1 MVRKTGVQVRIL
13 KRRGLLFYLHRYRA
27 RKMFVAVML
36 VAVACV
42 AILSQRIWR
51 IEVVGNSSISEET
64 ILDYLEEKD
73 IVYGVSKSRIDN
85 DSLEL
90 SLRQDFDPVIWAS
103 VYEEGTKL
111 VICVQEK
118 IASVSVESD
127 DDTCMDLVADK
138 DAVIA
143 SIITRKGLAT
153 VKAGDSVKEGDII
166 VCGRQEILDDN
177 GEVKEYFYQ
186 SADAD
191 IMAYASYDYEDD
203 ISATMINSENTGRK
217 RTRYVLRIFQYQLL
231 SPKIYADYDYYETI
245 EEVEQ
250 LCLMDSFYLPVYFG
264 TIQELEQKKT
274 VTDLSMEDAKTIAL
288 EHFNQFITDLEE
300 NGVLICDKNVM
311 IEKIGKKY
319 HIYGQVD
326 VCEKIVRQEPTEVLE
341 NPPEEGSSE

>member
-1 MVRKTGVQVRIL
+1 
-13 KRRGLLFYLHRYRA
+13 
-27 RKMFVAVML
+27 
-36 VAVACV
+36 
-42 AILSQRIWR
+42 
-51 IEVVGNSSISEET
+51 
-64 ILDYLEEKD
+64 
-73 IVYGVSKSRIDN
+73 
-85 DSLEL
+85 
-90 SLRQDFDPVIWAS
+90 
-103 VYEEGTKL
+103 
-111 VICVQEK
+111 
-118 IASVSVESD
+118 
-127 DDTCMDLVADK
+127 
-138 DAVIA
+138 
-143 SIITRKGLAT
+143 
-153 VKAGDSVKEGDII
+153 
-166 VCGRQEILDDN
+166 
-177 GEVKEYFYQ
+177 
-186 SADAD
+186 
-191 IMAYASYDYEDD
+191 MAYASYDYEDD